1 MYAGYCTE
9 LREVLKAAG
18 EPVPEEC
25 CGSCHDDD
33 EEFGYE
39 MCEIER
45 EDKTYYVCCR
55 FVA

>member
-25 CGSCHDDD
+25 CGSCHDD